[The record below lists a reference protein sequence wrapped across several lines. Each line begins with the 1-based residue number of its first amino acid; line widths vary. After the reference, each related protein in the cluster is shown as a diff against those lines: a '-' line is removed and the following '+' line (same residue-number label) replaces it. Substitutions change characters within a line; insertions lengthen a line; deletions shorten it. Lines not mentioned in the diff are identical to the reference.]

1 MMPETPDDP
10 NALYEAYHHAEKL
23 LDAGTA
29 EQSVIFTL
37 MGRGM
42 SHDQAVEIVNDLAGA
57 RVKRPQRFRTKTD
70 VAAARHAAKETM
82 LFGLANCGTGLIVGL
97 VVTLF
102 VVHTDWVAF
111 IGYL

>member
-29 EQSVIFTL
+29 EQSGIFTL

-70 VAAARHAAKETM
+70 VTDAGSQWKET
-82 LFGLANCGTGLIVGL
+82 LLLGRGNCGKCLIAR
-97 VVTLF
+97 
-102 VVHTDWVAF
+102 VA
-111 IGYL
+111 LTRVEDH

>member
-1 MMPETPDDP
+1 MLPLKAQSVVNLWGESQSLGFAPFFCQLREKMMPETPDDP
-10 NALYEAYHHAEKL
+10 YALYEAYHHAEKL

-57 RVKRPQRFRTKTD
+57 RVKRPQRFRTKAD
-70 VAAARHAAKETM
+70 VA
-82 LFGLANCGTGLIVGL
+82 
-97 VVTLF
+97 
-102 VVHTDWVAF
+102 
-111 IGYL
+111 